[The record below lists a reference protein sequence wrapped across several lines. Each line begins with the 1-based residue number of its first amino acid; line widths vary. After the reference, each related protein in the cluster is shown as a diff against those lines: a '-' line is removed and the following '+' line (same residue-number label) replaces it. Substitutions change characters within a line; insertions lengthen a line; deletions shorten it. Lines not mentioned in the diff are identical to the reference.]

1 MLPSPILFVRD
12 VDVKLR
18 VRAKSTLA
26 WNGGAGGGVGDRG
39 TDGDETCVG
48 VDDGSVFCIAG
59 VGVVGAT
66 GGDTT
71 GATGG
76 FAAGS
81 ASGIGESYLILLNIS
96 LNLVICS
103 LIRFL
108 NCLSALVKKASS
120 SNAIFFCLIALNCL
134 DGLECRG
141 EPKHRKL
148 FFGSPFFL
156 YSP

>member
-71 GATGG
+71 GAAGVAGG

-81 ASGIGESYLILLNIS
+81 ASGMDGESYILLNIS

-134 DGLECRG
+134 EGLKCSG
-141 EPKHRKL
+141 EPKHR
-148 FFGSPFFL
+148 
-156 YSP
+156 